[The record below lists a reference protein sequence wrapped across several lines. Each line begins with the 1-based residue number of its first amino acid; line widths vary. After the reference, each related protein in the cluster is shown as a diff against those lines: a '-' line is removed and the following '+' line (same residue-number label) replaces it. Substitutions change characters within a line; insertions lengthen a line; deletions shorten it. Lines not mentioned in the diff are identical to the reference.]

1 MNPRGTDLPEAAG
14 QKYAAIALARYLL
27 CFGPTGPEWDWQ
39 SDQAM
44 NQAPGQWFAFRKG
57 QRTTYLRSGESGR
70 FSVTPPEGV
79 DPATLP
85 VIDESGS
92 PPTLLRDYLDA
103 LVKSIATTDPAA
115 AMRIDGI
122 AQAARKADDLGVLRS
137 EIFAICDVF
146 IRREPNLPDLTYA
159 SEFEKKTHRRFIDL
173 EIPGTLVSS
182 IFLLTRIV
190 SVAMPVDFVHQ
201 AFGIGGCLDIFDGPQ
216 VFVRDVLAKII
227 QIEGGEAQIAAAAA
241 ALQVE
246 AELLADR
253 AEAASD
259 FGVFY
264 GTVFESFPYAY
275 AAQQGFELL
284 ANTSIDKSK
293 RGNYKMLANVC
304 EERVV
309 AVFATM
315 SVDFSNALD
324 WRELHLH
331 RAAVARARES
341 GGSAAAEQL
350 ADQYTKF
357 ALLYPLFIRDF
368 LLSKTDKLSYQA

>member
-1 MNPRGTDLPEAAG
+1 MNPRGTNLPEAAG
-14 QKYAAIALARYLL
+14 TKYAAISLARYLL
-27 CFGPTGPEWDWQ
+27 CFGPKGPEWAWQ
-39 SDQAM
+39 SDEALVR
-44 NQAPGQWFAFRKG
+44 ASGQWFAFRKG
-57 QRTTYLRSGESGR
+57 HRTTYLRSGESGR

-79 DPATLP
+79 EPATLP

-92 PPTLLRDYLDA
+92 PPTLLRDYLDS
-103 LVKSIATTDPAA
+103 LVKSIVTTDPAA

-122 AQAARKADDLGVLRS
+122 AQAARNADYLGVLRS
-137 EIFAICDVF
+137 EIFAICDRF
-146 IRREPNLPDLTYA
+146 IRREPDSPNLTYA
-159 SEFEKKTHRRFIDL
+159 SEFEAKTRRRFIDL
-173 EIPGTLVSS
+173 EIPGTLVSA

-190 SVAMPVDFVHQ
+190 SVEMSVDFVHQ
-201 AFGIGGCLDIFDGPQ
+201 AFGIGGSLDIFDGPQ

-227 QIEGGEAQIAAAAA
+227 HIEGGEAQIAAAAA
-241 ALQVE
+241 ALQAD
-246 AELLADR
+246 AESLADR

-264 GTVFESFPYAY
+264 GTVFESFPFAY
-275 AAQQGFELL
+275 AAQQGFEFL
-284 ANTSIDKSK
+284 ANTGIDASK
-293 RGNYKMLANVC
+293 RNNYKMLANVC
-304 EERVV
+304 DERVA

-331 RAAVARARES
+331 RAAIARARES

-357 ALLYPLFIRDF
+357 SLLYPLFMHDF
-368 LLSKTDKLSYQA
+368 LLSKTDKLPYHA